1 MIGVLGNPAETAS
14 MPDMF
19 LGYDNEMNLYE
30 RMINTWSH
38 LVWTTA
44 RFLWHIPIQ
53 ERTMREHF
61 GPDTPSVQELESR
74 VSLLIINSDVTLSYA
89 RALVPNVIMA
99 GGMHIEPPKPLPKD
113 LAQFV
118 EESKNGV
125 IVFSMGS
132 NLKSS
137 DLPAEKRDALLNSF
151 AKLKENVI
159 WKWEEDAL
167 PGQPENVFLYKWLPQ
182 NDVLAHPNVKLF
194 ITHGGLYSTEEA
206 LYFGKPMVG
215 IPIFADQ
222 MVNMRRVEKS
232 GLGVTIDFKNL
243 TETAVT
249 NALKQVTVQQHY
261 FNFISIGVEKIVDQ
275 KNDNIHPSIR
285 TH

>member
-30 RMINTWSH
+30 RIINTWSH

-61 GPDTPSVQELESR
+61 GPDTPSVKELESR
-74 VSLLIINSDVTLSYA
+74 VSLLIINSDVTLSYS

-99 GGMHIEPPKPLPKD
+99 GGMHIEKPKPLPKD
-113 LAQFV
+113 LAKFV

-132 NLKSS
+132 NLKSC
-137 DLPAEKRDALLNSF
+137 DLPPEKRDALLNSF

-159 WKWEEDAL
+159 WKWEEDSL
-167 PGQPENVFLYKWLPQ
+167 PGQPQNVFLYKWLPQ

-232 GLGVTIDFKNL
+232 GLGVLIDFKDL

-249 NALKQVTVQQHY
+249 NSLKEVTSHQS
-261 FNFISIGVEKIVDQ
+261 FMPLCLFRLNSAKSFRI
-275 KNDNIHPSIR
+275 
-285 TH
+285 